1 MIKQLFTLYKLGRK
15 LAKSDVLNIV
25 SKFKKPPLAIKILFQ
40 ILSFSFSN
48 SKKNI
53 LNENEGEKLSKSL
66 QSMGTTFIKLGQFLV
81 TRPDIIGEELAKQL
95 EGLQDRLPPFS
106 LSEAKS
112 IIKKDL
118 GEETFNSIIDL
129 SEPVAAAS
137 IAQVHKA
144 KIIDTGTI
152 KDVAIKILRPDIK
165 KRFNEEI
172 DALML
177 FAFLVESFI
186 KKTKRLKLMEVV
198 FLLKEIT
205 NLEMDLRFEA
215 AAANEY
221 AENTK
226 NDAGFRV
233 PTTYWNFTSENVM
246 TLDWVDGVSIRE
258 TEDLQRRNI
267 DTKQIASDI
276 IQHFLRHAVRDGFF
290 HADMHQGNIF
300 IDNGTIKDV
309 AIKILRPDIKKKFN
323 EEIDALMLFAFLVES
338 FIKKTKRLKL
348 MEVVFLLKEITN
360 LEMDLRFEAAAANE
374 YAENTKNDA
383 GFRVPII
390 YWNFTSEN
398 VMTLD
403 WVDGVS
409 IRETEDLQ
417 RRNIDTK
424 QISSDIIQHFLRH
437 AVRDGFFHA
446 DMHQG
451 NIFID
456 NNGQIVPI
464 DFGIMGRL
472 DNLSKRFLA
481 EILFGFIQRDY
492 KKVAEVHLVAGLVPK
507 DVPVN
512 DLAQA
517 LRSIGEPIFGQ
528 SVKDISGGKLL
539 KQLFDVTE
547 KFNMQTQPQLL
558 MLQKTMVVVEGVA
571 RKLNPDTNIWE
582 TSKPVLENWLRD
594 TKDPINTLSEGLK
607 STTEVIK
614 RLPDFPE
621 IMDKA
626 NQALT
631 FLASGQIPRNSNSFT
646 ALNEKKLEMIA
657 FRNQSIV
664 GLLLLVI
671 FGLLVF

>member
-1 MIKQLFTLYKLGRK
+1 MIKKLLILFKLGRK

-25 SKFKKPPLAIKILFQ
+25 SKFNKPPIIIKILFD
-40 ILSFSFSN
+40 ILSFSLSN
-48 SKKNI
+48 KKDDLKN
-53 LNENEGEKLSKSL
+53 NEGKKLSKSL
-66 QSMGTTFIKLGQFLV
+66 QSMGTTFIKLGQFLA
-81 TRPDIIGEELAKQL
+81 TRPDIIGEELSHEL
-95 EGLQDRLPPFS
+95 ENLQDKLPPFS
-106 LSEAKS
+106 LFQAKE

-144 KIIDTGTI
+144 KINDNGTI

-165 KRFNEEI
+165 KIFNDEI

-177 FAFLVESFI
+177 FAFLVESFA
-186 KKTKRLKLMEVV
+186 KKTKRLKLIEVV

-221 AENTK
+221 LENTK
-226 NDAGFRV
+226 NDVGFRV
-233 PTTYWNFTSENVM
+233 P
-246 TLDWVDGVSIRE
+246 
-258 TEDLQRRNI
+258 Q
-267 DTKQIASDI
+267 
-276 IQHFLRHAVRDGFF
+276 
-290 HADMHQGNIF
+290 
-300 IDNGTIKDV
+300 
-309 AIKILRPDIKKKFN
+309 
-323 EEIDALMLFAFLVES
+323 
-338 FIKKTKRLKL
+338 
-348 MEVVFLLKEITN
+348 
-360 LEMDLRFEAAAANE
+360 
-374 YAENTKNDA
+374 
-383 GFRVPII
+383 I

-403 WVDGVS
+403 WIDGIS

-417 RRNIDTK
+417 KRNIDTK
-424 QISSDIIQHFLRH
+424 KISSDIIQHFLRH

-472 DNLSKRFLA
+472 DKLSKRFLA
-481 EILFGFIQRDY
+481 EILFGFIERDY
-492 KKVAEVHLVAGLVPK
+492 KKVAEVHLAAGLVPK
-507 DVPVN
+507 NVPVD

-571 RKLNPDTNIWE
+571 RKLNPETNIWK
-582 TSKPVLENWLRD
+582 TSKPVLENWLKE
-594 TKDPINTLSEGLK
+594 TKDPMNTINETLINT
-607 STTEVIK
+607 TEAIK
-614 RLPDFPE
+614 KLPEFPE
-621 IMDKA
+621 IMNKA
-626 NQALT
+626 SQALT
-631 FLASGQIPRNSNSFT
+631 FLASGQIPQNSKSYE
-646 ALNEKKLEMIA
+646 ALNNKKLDMIA

-671 FGLLVF
+671 FTLLVF

>member
-1 MIKQLFTLYKLGRK
+1 MIKKLFTLFKLGRK
-15 LAKSDVLNIV
+15 LAKSDAINII
-25 SKFKKPPLAIKILFQ
+25 SKFNKPPIAIKFLFKILA
-40 ILSFSFSN
+40 FSISN
-48 SKKNI
+48 KYKDSQNI
-53 LNENEGEKLSKSL
+53 NEGKKLSKTL
-66 QSMGTTFIKLGQFLV
+66 QSMGTTFIKLGQFLA
-81 TRPDIIGEELAKQL
+81 TRPDIIGEELSKEL
-95 EGLQDRLPPFS
+95 ENLQDKLPPFS
-106 LSEAKS
+106 LHEAKE

-118 GEETFNSIIDL
+118 GTDTFNSIINL
-129 SEPVAAAS
+129 SDPVAAAS

-144 KIIDTGTI
+144 QINDDGTI
-152 KDVAIKILRPDIK
+152 KDVAIKILRPNIK
-165 KRFNEEI
+165 KIFNEEI
-172 DALML
+172 DALLL
-177 FAFLVESFI
+177 FAFIVESFA
-186 KKTKRLKLMEVV
+186 KKTKRLKLIEVV

-233 PTTYWNFTSENVM
+233 PQIYWNFTSENVM
-246 TLDWVDGVSIRE
+246 TLDWVEGVSIRE
-258 TEDLQRRNI
+258 TEDLIKRNI
-267 DTKQIASDI
+267 NTKKIASDI
-276 IQHFLRHAVRDGFF
+276 IQHFLRHAVRDG
-290 HADMHQGNIF
+290 
-300 IDNGTIKDV
+300 
-309 AIKILRPDIKKKFN
+309 
-323 EEIDALMLFAFLVES
+323 
-338 FIKKTKRLKL
+338 
-348 MEVVFLLKEITN
+348 
-360 LEMDLRFEAAAANE
+360 
-374 YAENTKNDA
+374 Y
-383 GFRVPII
+383 
-390 YWNFTSEN
+390 
-398 VMTLD
+398 
-403 WVDGVS
+403 
-409 IRETEDLQ
+409 
-417 RRNIDTK
+417 
-424 QISSDIIQHFLRH
+424 
-437 AVRDGFFHA
+437 FHA

-472 DNLSKRFLA
+472 DKLSKRFLA

-507 DVPVN
+507 EVPVD

-571 RKLNPDTNIWE
+571 RKLNPETNIWD
-582 TSKPVLENWLRD
+582 TSKPVLENWLRE
-594 TKDPINTLSEGLK
+594 TKDPINSLNETLK
-607 STTEVIK
+607 NTTEVLK
-614 RLPDFPE
+614 RLPEFPE

-631 FLASGQIPRNSNSFT
+631 FLASGQIPQNSNSFA
-646 ALNEKKLEMIA
+646 ALNDKKSEMLA
-657 FRNQSIV
+657 FRNQSII

>member
-1 MIKQLFTLYKLGRK
+1 MIKKIITLFKLGRK
-15 LAKSDVLNIV
+15 IAKSDILNII
-25 SKFKKPPLAIKILFQ
+25 SKFQKPPLPIIILFK
-40 ILSFSFSN
+40 ILSFSFS
-48 SKKNI
+48 SDKKE
-53 LNENEGEKLSKSL
+53 NENKKDEGERLSDSL
-66 QSMGTTFIKLGQFLV
+66 ESMGTTFIKLGQFLA
-81 TRPDIIGEELAKQL
+81 TRPDIIGEELSKKL
-95 EGLQDRLPPFS
+95 ENLQDKLPPFS
-106 LSEAKS
+106 LLEAKK

-118 GEETFNSIIDL
+118 GDITYNTIIDL
-129 SEPVAAAS
+129 SKPVAAAS

-144 KIIDTGTI
+144 KINDEGTI

-165 KRFNEEI
+165 RIFNDEI
-172 DALML
+172 DAIML
-177 FAFLVESFI
+177 FAFFVESFI
-186 KKTKRLKLMEVV
+186 KKTKRLKLVEVV

-226 NDAGFRV
+226 NDIGFKV
-233 PTTYWNFTSENVM
+233 P
-246 TLDWVDGVSIRE
+246 
-258 TEDLQRRNI
+258 
-267 DTKQIASDI
+267 K
-276 IQHFLRHAVRDGFF
+276 
-290 HADMHQGNIF
+290 
-300 IDNGTIKDV
+300 
-309 AIKILRPDIKKKFN
+309 
-323 EEIDALMLFAFLVES
+323 
-338 FIKKTKRLKL
+338 
-348 MEVVFLLKEITN
+348 
-360 LEMDLRFEAAAANE
+360 
-374 YAENTKNDA
+374 
-383 GFRVPII
+383 I

-409 IRETEDLQ
+409 IRETEELKK
-417 RRNIDTK
+417 RNLNTDKIAEN
-424 QISSDIIQHFLRH
+424 IIQNFLRH

-456 NNGQIVPI
+456 NNGHIVPI

-472 DNLSKRFLA
+472 DKMSKRFLA

-492 KKVAEVHLVAGLVPK
+492 RKVAEVHLLAGLVPK
-507 DVPVN
+507 DVPID

-528 SVKDISGGKLL
+528 AVKDISGGKLL

-571 RKLNPDTNIWE
+571 RKLNPNTNIWT
-582 TSKPVLENWLRD
+582 TSKPVLENWLKE
-594 TKDPINTLSEGLK
+594 TKDPFKTINDTIQNTS
-607 STTEVIK
+607 EVIK
-614 RLPDFPE
+614 RLPEFPE

-631 FLASGQIPRNSNSFT
+631 FLASGQIPQNTNSYS
-646 ALNEKKLEMIA
+646 ALNTKKLEMTA
-657 FRNQSIV
+657 FRNQSIIS
-664 GLLLLVI
+664 LLVLVI

>member
-1 MIKQLFTLYKLGRK
+1 MIKKFITLLKLGRK
-15 LAKSDVLNIV
+15 VAKSDILEIA
-25 SKFKKPPLAIKILFQ
+25 SKFQEPPLIIKILFK
-40 ILSFSFSN
+40 ILAFSFS
-48 SKKNI
+48 KKEISQMNKD
-53 LNENEGEKLSKSL
+53 EGERLSSSL
-66 QSMGTTFIKLGQFLV
+66 ESMGTTFIKLGQFLA
-81 TRPDIIGEELAKQL
+81 TRPDIIGEELSKKL
-95 EGLQDRLPPFS
+95 ENLQDRLPPFS
-106 LSEAKS
+106 TYEAKE

-118 GEETFNSIIDL
+118 GEDTYNSILNL

-144 KIIDTGTI
+144 QINDEGTI
-152 KDVAIKILRPDIK
+152 KDVAIKILRPNIK
-165 KRFNEEI
+165 KIFNEEI
-172 DALML
+172 DAMML
-177 FAFLVESFI
+177 FAFLVESLI
-186 KKTKRLKLMEVV
+186 KKTKRLKLVEVV

-226 NDAGFRV
+226 NDVGFRV
-233 PTTYWNFTSENVM
+233 P
-246 TLDWVDGVSIRE
+246 
-258 TEDLQRRNI
+258 Q
-267 DTKQIASDI
+267 
-276 IQHFLRHAVRDGFF
+276 
-290 HADMHQGNIF
+290 
-300 IDNGTIKDV
+300 
-309 AIKILRPDIKKKFN
+309 
-323 EEIDALMLFAFLVES
+323 
-338 FIKKTKRLKL
+338 
-348 MEVVFLLKEITN
+348 
-360 LEMDLRFEAAAANE
+360 
-374 YAENTKNDA
+374 
-383 GFRVPII
+383 I

-403 WVDGVS
+403 WIDGVS
-409 IRETEDLQ
+409 IRETEELKK
-417 RRNIDTK
+417 RNIDTK
-424 QISSDIIQHFLRH
+424 KIAEDIIQHFLRH

-456 NNGQIVPI
+456 NNGEIAPI

-472 DNLSKRFLA
+472 DKLSKRFLA

-507 DVPVN
+507 EVPID

-528 SVKDISGGKLL
+528 AVKDISGGKLL

-571 RKLNPDTNIWE
+571 RKLNPDTNIWT
-582 TSKPVLENWLRD
+582 TSKPVLESWLRE
-594 TKDPINTLSEGLK
+594 TKDPINTLNETLQNTS
-607 STTEVIK
+607 EVIK
-614 RLPDFPE
+614 RLPEFPE

-631 FLASGQIPRNSNSFT
+631 FLASGQIPQNSNSYT
-646 ALNEKKLEMIA
+646 ALNNKKSEMIA
-657 FRNQSIV
+657 FRNQSII